1 MSFRIK
7 IYRIIKKFLKNE
19 EHGPPLPLQA
29 DRPGGG
35 AAAQVRQAAEEEEAA
50 VDAIKK
56 SLEREKSKEEKTIG
70 TFKLPKGLEREL
82 KDTQIT
88 DIYWKNILWNPVL
101 HFFYSKHW
109 TKP

>member
-1 MSFRIK
+1 MSHCHS
-7 IYRIIKKFLKNE
+7 YSLKDTGSNDLFS
-19 EHGPPLPLQA
+19 LPS
-29 DRPGGG
+29 G
-35 AAAQVRQAAEEEEAA
+35 AAPQVRQAAEEEEAA

-88 DIYWKNILWNPVL
+88 DIY
-101 HFFYSKHW
+101 
-109 TKP
+109 